1 MTLNLTASYA
11 VVLSIAVNTTTSV
24 IVQAAVVPIT
34 TVLSYTSV
42 VPYAAVTISTSSVNT
57 ASAFRTSRYAGRTA
71 VAAMEFT
78 TIPTVVHAY
87 MLSSWGTEV
96 ISATVVVAA
105 IAVDMP
111 RMSAT
116 IGDIEVRTSEV
127 EVVAMRIAGIDAE
140 VPVAGLPVEGAI
152 EIGGCQEGVPL
163 PVEKN
168 ITQVKVTTLP
178 VNTEYIVA
186 TSHTHQI
193 VEIDLIAS
201 LVLLVGEV
209 ELIGHLIGQEQS
221 LVTGLLETHGGGRDC
236 DCQHRHQGHQHL
248 FHNRI
253 F

>member
-34 TVLSYTSV
+34 TVLSYTSI
-42 VPYAAVTISTSSVNT
+42 VPYAAVTISASSVINT

-87 MLSSWGTEV
+87 MLSSRGTEM
-96 ISATVVVAA
+96 ISVAIVVAA
-105 IAVDMP
+105 IPVDVP

-116 IGDIEVRTSEV
+116 IGDIEMWASEV
-127 EVVAMRIAGIDAE
+127 EVVTVRIAGIDAE
-140 VPVAGLPVEGAI
+140 VPVACLPVEGAI

-168 ITQVKVTTLP
+168 IT
-178 VNTEYIVA
+178 
-186 TSHTHQI
+186 
-193 VEIDLIAS
+193 
-201 LVLLVGEV
+201 
-209 ELIGHLIGQEQS
+209 
-221 LVTGLLETHGGGRDC
+221 
-236 DCQHRHQGHQHL
+236 
-248 FHNRI
+248 
-253 F
+253 

>member
-1 MTLNLTASYA
+1 MISNAPVWCRAAAANAARSARTARITRTSWIARVSRATRTSCLPVSAEVAMTLNLTASYA

-34 TVLSYTSV
+34 TVLSYTSI
-42 VPYAAVTISTSSVNT
+42 VPYAAVTISASSVINT
-57 ASAFRTSRYAGRTA
+57 ASAFRTSRHTGRTA

-78 TIPTVVHAY
+78 TIPTVVHTY

-168 ITQVKVTTLP
+168 IT
-178 VNTEYIVA
+178 
-186 TSHTHQI
+186 
-193 VEIDLIAS
+193 
-201 LVLLVGEV
+201 
-209 ELIGHLIGQEQS
+209 
-221 LVTGLLETHGGGRDC
+221 
-236 DCQHRHQGHQHL
+236 
-248 FHNRI
+248 
-253 F
+253 